1 MSEILIQPIQSTYS
15 IIIGELGQK
24 NNIGVQQIVSTVE
37 IPITQMNGLNG
48 QTPIPN
54 DDGTW
59 HIGGESTGKPCILKD
74 VESVIDLTLIYN
86 IAKL

>member
-24 NNIGVQQIVSTVE
+24 NNIGVQQIVSAVE

-59 HIGGESTGKPCILKD
+59 HIGGESTGKPCVLKD
-74 VESVIDLTLIYN
+74 VDSIVDLTLIYN